1 MTVDT
6 GRTRSSRELE
16 SDGERYRAALAW
28 RGRSSGRGLV
38 YFLALDGDEPDPDD
52 RRDRRVPLTDA
63 DAFAELSEGE
73 LSGLLEEAAPLTET
87 ERRFRAPDGRLWLAQ
102 SVGPV
107 WADEDPAEGS
117 TGLLLTALEGEPERL
132 RGPGVHVGRLDGTEL
147 ADLWRRAGDGEREGE
162 EDAVGDDGGE
172 ADGA

>member
-1 MTVDT
+1 MTVEA

-16 SDGERYRAALAW
+16 TDGERYRAVLAW

-38 YFLALDGDEPDPDD
+38 YFLALDGDDPDPDD
-52 RRDRRVPLTDA
+52 RRDRRAPLDDA
-63 DAFAELSEGE
+63 DSFAELSEGE

-107 WADEDPAEGS
+107 WAEEDPAEGS
-117 TGLLLTALEGEPERL
+117 TGVLLTALEGKPERL
-132 RGPGVHVGRLDGTEL
+132 RGPGAHVGRLGGTEL
-147 ADLWRRAGDGEREGE
+147 ADLWRRAGAGEREDG
-162 EDAVGDDGGE
+162 ADGGE
-172 ADGA
+172 ADGT